1 MEMNKAAIEANKRLA
16 MERNIWQ
23 AGQPSRDM
31 HDTLRGIQELLA
43 EVLEILRKNNNS

>member
-1 MEMNKAAIEANKRLA
+1 MEMNQAAIEANKRLA

-31 HDTLRGIQELLA
+31 HDTLKEIKFLLA
-43 EVLEILRKNNNS
+43 EILETLKKNNA